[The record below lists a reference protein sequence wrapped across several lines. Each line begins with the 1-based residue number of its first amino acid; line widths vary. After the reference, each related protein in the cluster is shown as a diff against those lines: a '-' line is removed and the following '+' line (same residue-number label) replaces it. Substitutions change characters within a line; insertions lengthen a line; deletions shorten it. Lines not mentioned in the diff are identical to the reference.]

1 MNKTKTTKRYV
12 DDNLLGEGVLFRSCI
27 GQRMGFSNTKIS
39 TYVNFGKDRLRI
51 GVMPQ
56 HYQGRKE
63 ILYKDISSVT
73 TKRYVNAYVIV
84 LLVLFAIMSIFTA
97 GTTLIA
103 AAVIFWAG
111 FGSKLEIATK
121 DGYTAIIYSAAAPS
135 HYQDFITALQ
145 TAMANANQ
153 ENEIV
158 SQDMGENILSRSIDQ
173 RTTDLQKSCAKT
185 WDVTVDALSKETT
198 VEELLQQIDATVQN
212 DSICG
217 TAGQSTAFYQA
228 ALQKLAP
235 HLLAG
240 ETVLLC
246 YNVAVMSS
254 DAKKFMALTDQRV
267 LFYHDQTVEGTF
279 YGNLVTLSY
288 LPTLGNQ
295 WVVDDFMTASN
306 RFISEKKGNSMQM
319 GLIFALII
327 TYFDQ
332 CKNPGDKIIVRNADS
347 YSLNSF

>member
-1 MNKTKTTKRYV
+1 MPAIYSKLGGVQMNKTKTTKRYV

-56 HYQGRKE
+56 RYQGRKE

-73 TKRYVNAYVIV
+73 AKRHVNAYVIV

-158 SQDMGENILSRSIDQ
+158 SQDVGENILSRSIDQ

-185 WDVTVDALSKETT
+185 WDVTVDALS
-198 VEELLQQIDATVQN
+198 
-212 DSICG
+212 
-217 TAGQSTAFYQA
+217 
-228 ALQKLAP
+228 
-235 HLLAG
+235 
-240 ETVLLC
+240 
-246 YNVAVMSS
+246 
-254 DAKKFMALTDQRV
+254 
-267 LFYHDQTVEGTF
+267 
-279 YGNLVTLSY
+279 
-288 LPTLGNQ
+288 
-295 WVVDDFMTASN
+295 
-306 RFISEKKGNSMQM
+306 
-319 GLIFALII
+319 
-327 TYFDQ
+327 
-332 CKNPGDKIIVRNADS
+332 
-347 YSLNSF
+347 